1 MPSHSFV
8 PARAALHT
16 PVIRHALTKPLCW
29 ATRAQISTRAR
40 TCWAAQEVVALRSVG
55 ATVLL
60 LRTLFGWS
68 LYGDYGGLYLARAV
82 LWGSTGGGDTG
93 RAPVS
98 GDTTSYTAAR
108 ASCCGQLSF
117 HTPSPACL
125 GTSVPFRDS
134 GLGFG
139 V

>member
-1 MPSHSFV
+1 M
-8 PARAALHT
+8 
-16 PVIRHALTKPLCW
+16 
-29 ATRAQISTRAR
+29 
-40 TCWAAQEVVALRSVG
+40 VALRSVG

-98 GDTTSYTAAR
+98 GNNNFVYGGTR
-108 ASCCGQLSF
+108 VVLR
-117 HTPSPACL
+117 PALLPHPLLRLPRCL
-125 GTSVPFRDS
+125 LGILVKGLELGFRVQ
-134 GLGFG
+134 GLGLRA
-139 V
+139 